1 MFNLYQWW
9 GSHWVGGFMTE
20 TIGGWKDLW
29 GMLGLEDLEHY
40 WSDQNDLGIEGWSIG
55 KTMFWSHKL
64 CLIVCNNVPVD
75 MVLRVSFLLPLCFCL
90 FTFPLLCCFL
100 HVANETTDVSWF
112 HPNKRASKTCT
123 FGFVWRWWMPKVCHF
138 HGWKW
143 WPSHWI
149 LVVLSCSDTSNLD
162 SSFFLENPDENPI
175 ISDLF

>member
-9 GSHWVGGFMTE
+9 GSHWGVYDWDYWWLKGFM
-20 TIGGWKDLW
+20 GDAGSWRSWAL
-29 GMLGLEDLEHY
+29 LERPKWPRDE
-40 WSDQNDLGIEGWSIG
+40 EGWSIG